1 MLEALSWIGY
11 VIFLWPIELALASY
25 LDNFKS

>member
-11 VIFLWPIELALASY
+11 VVILWPIEMALANY
-25 LDNFKS
+25 LEHFKS